1 MTLAL
6 DLAPPFVPLPE
17 VFRFADTNP
26 VSGVAYTASPGGQL
40 PPWALRQLAVDPIAW
55 DALVRAQAT
64 TLVVDPYR
72 RFSLAW
78 LRELVRLRP
87 TVAPPP
93 DVCPDCWGTL
103 VQVDSDAS
111 LTGIPDALVLCVCAT
126 PGWWSA

>member
-1 MTLAL
+1 MTVAL

-17 VFRFADTNP
+17 EFRFADTNP
-26 VSGVAYTASPGGQL
+26 VSGVAYTASPAGQL
-40 PPWALRQLAVDPIAW
+40 PPWALRQLTVDPIAW
-55 DALVRAQAT
+55 DAFVRARAT
-64 TLVVDPYR
+64 ALVVDPYR
-72 RFSLAW
+72 RYSLAEMP
-78 LRELVRLRP
+78 ELVRLRP

-93 DVCPDCWGTL
+93 DVCSDCWGTL